1 MSGAF
6 EREIGAAREA
16 AAAAGEIIARYA
28 TGDRES
34 WDKAEDSPVTQAD
47 LDANRAI
54 VEILRCAFPDDG
66 LLSEE
71 TADSPRRFEQ
81 ERVWVVDPLDGTK
94 EFIAAIPEYAV
105 SIALTTKGDPAVGV
119 VLQPQ
124 TRECF
129 WAARGEGAWLGDE
142 RLQIS
147 SATRLEDAV
156 MLSSRTEMKRGQLDW
171 YRDCVR
177 EIRPV
182 GSVALKLALTAA
194 ARGDVWISMAP
205 KSEWDVCAGHLI
217 VREAG
222 GVFLTLAEGERVYN
236 QRDVLMQP
244 PLAAGPAALVEQLR
258 ARTRD
263 A

>member
-6 EREIGAAREA
+6 EREIAAAREA

-28 TGDRES
+28 GGDRAS

-54 VEILRCAFPDDG
+54 VEILRKAFPADA
-66 LLSEE
+66 LLSEA
-71 TADSPRRFEQ
+71 TADSDERFEC

-94 EFIAAIPEYAV
+94 EFIANIPEYAV
-105 SIALTTKGDPAVGV
+105 SIALAAKGDPAVGV

-129 WAARGEGAWLGDE
+129 WAVRGGGAWLDDE

-156 MLSSRTEMKRGQLDW
+156 MLSSRTEMKRGQVEV
-171 YRDCVR
+171 YRGSFR

-182 GSVALKLALTAA
+182 GSVALKLALIAA

-205 KSEWDVCAGHLI
+205 KSEWDVCAGHLL

-236 QRDVLMQP
+236 QRQVLMQP
-244 PLAAGPAALVEQLR
+244 PMAAGPAALIEQVR
-258 ARTRD
+258 ACTPD